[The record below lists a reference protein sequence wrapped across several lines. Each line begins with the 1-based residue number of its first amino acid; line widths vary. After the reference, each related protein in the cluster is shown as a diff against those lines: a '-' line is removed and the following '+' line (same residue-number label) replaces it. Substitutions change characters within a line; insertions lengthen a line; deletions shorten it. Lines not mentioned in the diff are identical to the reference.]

1 MKFPYNDEY
10 MIFDKFSHRYVL
22 TEKDA
27 FDNLAIN
34 LSERIPNENVRKRVL
49 RNISIEI
56 YNYIHSHNT
65 ANEWQDF
72 IIAKT
77 ENGRNIIKE
86 AMEEQLIYFLTVG
99 DPTRTLDAEHRKMG
113 IDEKAK
119 AILLTTIPEIGTTI
133 LYTGKFPTRKICD
146 WEW

>member
-1 MKFPYNDEY
+1 MKFPYNDNY
-10 MIFDKFSHRYVL
+10 MTFDKISHRYVL

-56 YNYIHSHNT
+56 YNFIHSHNIN
-65 ANEWQDF
+65 NEWQDYM
-72 IIAKT
+72 IAKT
-77 ENGRNIIKE
+77 ESGRNIIKE

-99 DPTRTLDAEHRKMG
+99 DPSRSLEVEQRKMG
-113 IDEKAK
+113 VDEKAK
-119 AILLTTIPEIGTTI
+119 AILMQTIPEIGTTI
-133 LYTGKFPTRKICD
+133 LYTGRVPQGKIN

>member
-1 MKFPYNDEY
+1 MAFPYDDKYMKF
-10 MIFDKFSHRYVL
+10 DKLTHRYVL
-22 TEKDA
+22 TEEDA
-27 FDNLAIN
+27 FDNLGIN
-34 LSERIPNENVRKRVL
+34 LAERIDNENVRKRVL
-49 RNISIEI
+49 RNVSIEI
-56 YNYIHSHNT
+56 YNFIHEHNV

-77 ENGRNIIKE
+77 ESGRKIIKE

-133 LYTGKFPTRKICD
+133 LYTGKFLTRNICD